1 MEENSPAHEIAS
13 NVSGRLDASW
23 CVLLGDHGG
32 PQDAHGMFKRQPQ
45 HEGSVPEDSSGAAR
59 QIEGGEVMFVWSLTD
74 VVVGLAIIAS
84 ILISFIKAINEDK
97 GGEKHDSL

>member
-32 PQDAHGMFKRQPQ
+32 PKDAHGIFKRQPT

-84 ILISFIKAINEDK
+84 ILNSFIKAFNEDK
-97 GGEKHDSL
+97 GGKEKHD